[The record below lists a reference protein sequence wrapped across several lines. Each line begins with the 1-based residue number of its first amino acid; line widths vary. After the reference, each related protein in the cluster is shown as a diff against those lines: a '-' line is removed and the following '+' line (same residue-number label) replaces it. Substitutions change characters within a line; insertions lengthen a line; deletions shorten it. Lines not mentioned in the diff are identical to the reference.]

1 MGMRAIT
8 GPLPNTLSRQS
19 MGSTSLDVI
28 PIKTIPSFGNGQESP
43 RTLSIWMVEALL
55 IKCSMQFEIE
65 RDLKRLI
72 FNSDLRG
79 LKVHGLEYVSGK
91 DGVLIYDK
99 TKDLRADEV
108 ELQMSTNTSTL
119 IPALRILGISYNSYF
134 DERPVVESQ
143 NNISFYWNPSRLAA
157 FYNQFSTDEL
167 EYQARETV
175 IRQAVD
181 FLWSNTDSLPLQ
193 EELLARVLE
202 PCKLLG
208 FYQGFPIFDSSV
220 GFAKLQ
226 SRLGIHIDPEEIMV
240 STPLDQCEPDVYEL
254 AELLSK
260 QTGLGYSKKKNRVN
274 FPKDPK
280 LLTLLGVK
288 E

>member
-1 MGMRAIT
+1 MR
-8 GPLPNTLSRQS
+8 
-19 MGSTSLDVI
+19 
-28 PIKTIPSFGNGQESP
+28 
-43 RTLSIWMVEALL
+43 
-55 IKCSMQFEIE
+55 FEME

-79 LKVHGLEYVSGK
+79 LKVNDLEYVSGK

-99 TKDLRADEV
+99 TRDLRADEV

-119 IPALRILGISYNSYF
+119 IPALRILSISYNPYF

-143 NNISFYWNPSRLAA
+143 NNITFYWDPSKLAA
-157 FYNQFSTDEL
+157 FYNKFSTDEL
-167 EYQARETV
+167 EYQDREPI

-181 FLWSNTDSLPLQ
+181 FLSLNPDDLPLQ
-193 EELLARVLE
+193 EEHLTRLLE

-226 SRLGIHIDPEEIMV
+226 SRLGIHIDPEEVMV
-240 STPLDQCEPDVYEL
+240 STPLDQYESDVYEL

-260 QTGLGYSKKKNRVN
+260 QTGLSYSKKKNRVS
-274 FPKDPK
+274 FPKDPN
-280 LLTLLGVK
+280 LLKLLGVK